1 MKKKRPEIF
10 SNHRFRELVEEYVQG
25 ETVRRMLIRFYVDEV
40 TLEELEAE
48 EHISV
53 SQIKRKIYPKAR
65 MIFRMMSNE
74 P

>member
-1 MKKKRPEIF
+1 MKKNRPEIF
-10 SNHRFRELVEEYVQG
+10 SNHLFRELVEEYVQG
-25 ETVRRMLIRFYVDEV
+25 ETTRRLMIRFYVDEL

-65 MIFRMMSNE
+65 MIFRMMSDE

>member
-1 MKKKRPEIF
+1 MKKKRPEVF
-10 SNHRFRELVEEYVQG
+10 SNHLFRDLVEEYVQG
-25 ETVRRMLIRFYVDEV
+25 ETTRRLLIRFYVDEL

-65 MIFRMMSNE
+65 MIFRMMDNK
-74 P
+74 

>member
-1 MKKKRPEIF
+1 MKKKRPEVF
-10 SNHRFRELVEEYVQG
+10 SNHLFRDLVEEYVQG
-25 ETVRRMLIRFYVDEV
+25 ETTRRLLIRFYVDEL

-65 MIFRMMSNE
+65 MIFRMMDNE

>member
-1 MKKKRPEIF
+1 MKKKRPELF
-10 SNHRFRELVEEYVQG
+10 SNFKFRELVEEYVQG
-25 ETVRRMLIRFYVDEV
+25 ETTRRLLIRFYVDEL

-65 MIFRMMSNE
+65 MIFRMMDQK
-74 P
+74 